1 MDQGS
6 FIEYDMY
13 LEHNCADFGMENQ
26 KVIIT
31 RLITKMYDCFQNVNY
46 TVAIYFLRIYQKLLY
61 VGVERHCTK
70 PKHFIVSVCIHS

>member
-31 RLITKMYDCFQNVNY
+31 RLIMTVFKM
-46 TVAIYFLRIYQKLLY
+46 
-61 VGVERHCTK
+61 
-70 PKHFIVSVCIHS
+70 